1 MKQDGLELCQALAKL
16 CYSPGKLGQS
26 WLAST
31 TTNHLLIMH
40 NFEVMIQLGAYKL
53 PIILSRV
60 GVGAGSSENKANS
73 ASS

>member
-1 MKQDGLELCQALAKL
+1 MKQDGLELCQAQAKL

-31 TTNHLLIMH
+31 NHLLYTH

-53 PIILSRV
+53 PIILSQV